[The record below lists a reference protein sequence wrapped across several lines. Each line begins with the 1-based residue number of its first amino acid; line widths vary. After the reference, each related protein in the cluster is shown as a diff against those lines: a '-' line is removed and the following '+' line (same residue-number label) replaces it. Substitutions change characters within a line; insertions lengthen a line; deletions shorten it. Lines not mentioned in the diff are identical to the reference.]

1 MTLQVEFND
10 LTKIYGP
17 IAALTKVNLQIRR
30 GEIFTLLGPNGS
42 GKTTALRIM
51 AGIDSPTSGAYY
63 FAGKKVTEINRS
75 KVRTQS
81 TLVFQR
87 TILFNTT
94 VYKNLAYGLKLRG
107 WSIEEISKEIQAAL
121 KLVKLEGYEKRAA
134 KHLSGGEQQ
143 RVSLARALV
152 LKTDLLLMD
161 EPTANLDPQS
171 TAIIEETIT
180 RVNQDRETTVVL
192 ATHNLFQAETL
203 TERGA
208 IFLEGRLFEIG
219 KLPKLLN
226 KASNAAQRFARLDN
240 LFTGSCQ
247 VLQDGTSRID
257 IGNKLYVVAAFQ
269 YSGFTTI
276 YIRPEDIVLAML
288 PFASSARNV
297 FSGPITAI
305 RDQDSNV
312 RLSIDIGKPF
322 TVQITKQS
330 FEKLQLTLGTL
341 VYLVFKA
348 SSVHRI

>member
-1 MTLQVEFND
+1 MTWQVEFKD
-10 LTKIYGP
+10 LTKTYKSIE
-17 IAALTKVNLQIRR
+17 ALTNVNLQIRR

-51 AGIDSPTSGAYY
+51 AGIDTPTSGTYY
-63 FAGKKVTEINRS
+63 FAGEKVTEANRNEI
-75 KVRTQS
+75 RAQS

-94 VYKNLAYGLKLRG
+94 VYNNLAYGLKLRG
-107 WSIEEISKEIQAAL
+107 WSKAEIAKEIQAVL

-134 KHLSGGEQQ
+134 RHLSGGEQQ
-143 RVSLARALV
+143 RVSLSRALV
-152 LKTDLLLMD
+152 LKTDLLLLD

-171 TAIIEETIT
+171 TAIIEETISQ
-180 RVNQDRETTVVL
+180 VNQDRETTVVL

-219 KLPKLLN
+219 KLQEILN
-226 KASNAAQRFARLDN
+226 KVSRVAQHFARLDN
-240 LFTGSCQ
+240 LFSGQCQ
-247 VLQDGTSRID
+247 ILPNGTSRID
-257 IGNKLYVVAAFQ
+257 IGNKLFVEVAFQ
-269 YSGFTTI
+269 QSGYTTI
-276 YIRPEDIVLAML
+276 YIRPEDIVLATT
-288 PFASSARNV
+288 PFTSSARNV
-297 FSGPITAI
+297 FSGPITGI
-305 RDQDSNV
+305 EDQESNV
-312 RLSIDIGKPF
+312 RLRVNVGKPF

-330 FEKLQLTLGTL
+330 FEKLQLTLGTP

>member
-1 MTLQVEFND
+1 MTWQVEFND
-10 LTKIYGP
+10 LTKTYGP
-17 IAALTKVNLQIRR
+17 IVALTKVNLQIRR

-51 AGIDSPTSGAYY
+51 AGIDTPTSGAYY
-63 FAGKKVTEINRS
+63 FAGEKVTEAIQS

-94 VYKNLAYGLKLRG
+94 VYKNLTYGLMLRG
-107 WSIEEISKEIQAAL
+107 WSKAEISKEIKAIL

-134 KHLSGGEQQ
+134 KQLSGGEQQ

-152 LKTDLLLMD
+152 LNTDLLLMD
-161 EPTANLDPQS
+161 EPTTNLDPQS

-180 RVNQDRETTVVL
+180 RVNQDRDTTVVL

-208 IFLEGRLFEIG
+208 IFLEGKLFEIG
-219 KLPKLLN
+219 KLPELLN
-226 KASNAAQRFARLDN
+226 KASTTAQRFMRLDN
-240 LFTGSCQ
+240 LFSGPCQ
-247 VLQDGTSRID
+247 ILPDGTSRID
-257 IGNKLYVVAAFQ
+257 IGNKLYVEAAFQ
-269 YSGFTTI
+269 HSGQTTI
-276 YIRPEDIVLAML
+276 YIQPEDIVLATTS
-288 PFASSARNV
+288 FTSSARNV
-297 FSGPITAI
+297 FSGKIIAI
-305 RDQDSNV
+305 EDQETNV
-312 RLSIDIGKPF
+312 RLRVDVGKPF

-330 FEKLQLTLGTL
+330 FKELQFTLGSPI
-341 VYLVFKA
+341 YLVFKA

>member
-10 LTKIYGP
+10 LTKTYGP

-63 FAGKKVTEINRS
+63 FAGEKVTEAYKSN
-75 KVRTQS
+75 VRTQS

-107 WSIEEISKEIQAAL
+107 WSIEEISKEIKTVL
-121 KLVKLEGYEKRAA
+121 KLVKLVGYEKRAA

-171 TAIIEETIT
+171 TAIIEETIS
-180 RVNQDRETTVVL
+180 RVNQDRETTIVL

-208 IFLEGRLFEIG
+208 IFQEGEIFEIG
-219 KLPKLLN
+219 KLPDLLN
-226 KASNAAQRFARLDN
+226 KASSAAQRFARLDN
-240 LFTGSCQ
+240 LFSGSCQ
-247 VLQDGTSRID
+247 VLPDGTSRID
-257 IGNKLYVVAAFQ
+257 IGNKLYVETAFQ
-269 YSGFTTI
+269 HSGYTTI
-276 YIRPEDIVLAML
+276 YIRPEDIVLATT
-288 PFASSARNV
+288 PFTSSARNV
-297 FSGPITAI
+297 FSGPITGI
-305 RDQDSNV
+305 EDQETNV
-312 RLSIDIGKPF
+312 RLRVDVGKLI

-330 FEKLQLTLGTL
+330 FEKLQLTLGTP

-348 SSVHRI
+348 SSVHQI